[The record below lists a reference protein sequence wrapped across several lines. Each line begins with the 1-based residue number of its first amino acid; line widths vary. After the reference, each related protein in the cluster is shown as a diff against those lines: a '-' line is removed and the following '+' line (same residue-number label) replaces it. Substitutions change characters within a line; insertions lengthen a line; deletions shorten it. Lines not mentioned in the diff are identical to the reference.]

1 MRNKQ
6 YIGLAIVT
14 LTASIYISACNNS
27 TQTKEV
33 SSTTS
38 TPTATTA
45 APASTHPMSHGAEA
59 KININKALTSELDK
73 IEDKLSVPG
82 LAEKIQAQRP
92 YAATQELVSKKVI
105 DQQQFDKVKDLLTIE
120 EIALTGVEKD
130 VDYMV
135 KLGLMKGHLFVA
147 KELLALNK
155 PKDAEPHIGHPVEEI
170 YADVADQ
177 LNERKIK
184 EFKTTLAT
192 LQSLVKAGAKDST
205 KVDAS
210 FKESMR
216 SVDSAIAA
224 LPVAQRQ
231 SPTFVLQVINGLLN
245 TASSEYGAAI
255 ADGKI
260 KAAIEYQDSRGFVT
274 YANLLYQG
282 IAASMSKDRPQ
293 EHKVISESFKQLL
306 TVWPTVVPPANSVKT
321 PIEVSKSIS
330 AIQQS
335 TQKVAIEPQK

>member
-1 MRNKQ
+1 MKNKQ
-6 YIGLAIVT
+6 YIGLAIVA
-14 LTASIYISACNNS
+14 LSASISISACNN

-33 SSTTS
+33 SSTS
-38 TPTATTA
+38 TPTATTT
-45 APASTHPMSHGAEA
+45 APASTHTTSHGSEA
-59 KININKALTSELDK
+59 RININKALTSELDK
-73 IEDKLSVPG
+73 IEDKLSTPG

-105 DQQQFDKVKDLLTIE
+105 DQQQFDRVKDILTIE

-130 VDYMV
+130 ADYMV

-205 KVDAS
+205 KVGIS
-210 FKESMR
+210 FKESMK
-216 SVDSAIAA
+216 SVDGAIAA

-231 SPTFVLQVINGLLN
+231 SPKFVLQVIDGLLN

-274 YANLLYQG
+274 YANMLYQG
-282 IAASMSKDRPQ
+282 IAASMTKDRPQ
-293 EHKVISESFKQLL
+293 DHKVISESFKQLL

-321 PIEVSKSIS
+321 PIEVSKLIKD
-330 AIQQS
+330 IQQS

>member
-1 MRNKQ
+1 MINKQ
-6 YIGLAIVT
+6 YVGLAIVAVA
-14 LTASIYISACNNS
+14 ASIFINACNNPI
-27 TQTKEV
+27 QTKEV
-33 SSTTS
+33 SSS
-38 TPTATTA
+38 ASAPAS
-45 APASTHPMSHGAEA
+45 APASTHTMSHGSEA
-59 KININKALTSELDK
+59 KININKALTSDLDK
-73 IEDKLSVPG
+73 IEDKLSTPG

-105 DQQQFDKVKDLLTIE
+105 DQQQFDKVKDILTIE

-130 VDYMV
+130 ADYMV
-135 KLGLMKGHLFVA
+135 KLGLMKGHLLVA

-205 KVDAS
+205 KVGTS
-210 FKESMR
+210 FKESMQ

-224 LPVAQRQ
+224 LPAAQRQ
-231 SPTFVLQVINGLLN
+231 SPKFVLQVINGLLN
-245 TASSEYGAAI
+245 TASSEYGGAI

-274 YANLLYQG
+274 YANMLYEG

-306 TVWPTVVPPANSVKT
+306 TVWPTVVPPASSVKT
-321 PIEVSKSIS
+321 PIEVSKLIQD
-330 AIQQS
+330 IQQG
-335 TQKVAIEPQK
+335 TQKVVIEPQK